1 MSSAWLYCLGKQAGR
16 NKEQRQAVTAL
27 VHFCVIHIPD
37 AVSLLRNA
45 TNVEIENEPDGQQV
59 RIYLAMQRDK
69 QPFLVQLFIL

>member
-1 MSSAWLYCLGKQAGR
+1 MSPAWLYCLGKQTGR
-16 NKEQRQAVTAL
+16 NLEQTQAVHAL

-45 TNVEIENEPDGQQV
+45 TVVEIKNEPDGQQV
-59 RIYLAMQRDK
+59 RIYLAMQRDQ